1 MGKGERRRAKLR
13 LCFRKLFCLGD
24 GRHDEIEEDL
34 EENGLTR
41 KQYRLE
47 AARKASG
54 SSWFCRKNRTP
65 YNIGMV
71 VSRNQLSLAMYLHWM
86 FRVNFFFLF
95 TLSCVV
101 FFALTIF
108 FAGLIIWAGR
118 MDPQCVRV
126 GGEEFESSGAAF
138 ADAFALSWTTFSTVV
153 SESYRLDSKD
163 CLRHIPHHDFVS
175 N

>member
-1 MGKGERRRAKLR
+1 
-13 LCFRKLFCLGD
+13 
-24 GRHDEIEEDL
+24 
-34 EENGLTR
+34 
-41 KQYRLE
+41 
-47 AARKASG
+47 
-54 SSWFCRKNRTP
+54 
-65 YNIGMV
+65 MV

-153 SESYRLDSKD
+153 STVPVNRVHEAAMKTCMPS
-163 CLRHIPHHDFVS
+163 
-175 N
+175 